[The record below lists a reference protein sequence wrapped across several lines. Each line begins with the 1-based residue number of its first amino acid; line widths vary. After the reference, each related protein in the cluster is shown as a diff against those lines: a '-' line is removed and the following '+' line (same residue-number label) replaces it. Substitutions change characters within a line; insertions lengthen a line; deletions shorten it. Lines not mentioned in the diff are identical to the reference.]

1 MNRRDFLKKI
11 GIGIGGIT
19 LLPQISLAETL
30 HIYLNG
36 ELLLKENNFN
46 TEKKLTPYL
55 KNFEIVK
62 RNQIPNGQEFIL
74 RNNDNLTFSLIPRDD
89 LYEKYNPKNY
99 TTNKFILDN
108 TNIHPNYLTQNFPR
122 KHIKTNYMRNPRID
136 SIFSRGEIR
145 EVERLYNPTFSL
157 EKRLGEI
164 QLIIDNAEFYHMP
177 RNIIPIFLAHI
188 KEESQFIS
196 EYKNYQ
202 SDAVGLG
209 QFVKRTGNYYG
220 LSPNQRFNPI
230 RNADATT
237 RYFIDLLENNRGNP
251 KGAIGDYVGKNTNYS
266 QYINHIKRIERSLPQ
281 MQDLYSKI
289 EKIRGQRYPYDTN
302 YIFESDCIEVQP
314 DTPRLPQV
322 LYLK

>member
-1 MNRRDFLKKI
+1 MDRRDFLKKI

-19 LLPQISLAETL
+19 FLPQISLAETL

-36 ELLLKENNFN
+36 ELLLKEDNFDKE
-46 TEKKLTPYL
+46 TKLTKYL
-55 KNFEIVK
+55 ENFEIVK

-74 RNNDNLTFSLIPRDD
+74 RNNDNLTFSLVERKD
-89 LYEKYNPKNY
+89 LFEKYHHKNY
-99 TTNKFILDN
+99 TTNKLILNN
-108 TNIHPNYLTQNFPR
+108 TNIHPNYLINNFPR
-122 KHIKTNYMRNPRID
+122 KHIKANHMKNPRIN
-136 SIFSRGEIR
+136 SLFSRKDIR
-145 EVERLYNPTFSL
+145 EIERLYNPTFSL

-164 QLIIDNAEFYHMP
+164 QLLIDNAEFYHIP

-196 EYKNYQ
+196 AYKNYQ

-237 RYFIDLLENNRGNP
+237 RYFMDLLENNRGNP
-251 KGAIGDYVGKNTNYS
+251 KGAIGDYVGKNTDYK
-266 QYINHIKRIERSLPQ
+266 QYLKHIRRVEMSLPQ

-289 EKIRGQRYPYDTN
+289 EKIRGQRYPYDKN
-302 YIFESDCIEVQP
+302 YIFESDYIEVQP
-314 DTPRLPQV
+314 DTPRLPQL